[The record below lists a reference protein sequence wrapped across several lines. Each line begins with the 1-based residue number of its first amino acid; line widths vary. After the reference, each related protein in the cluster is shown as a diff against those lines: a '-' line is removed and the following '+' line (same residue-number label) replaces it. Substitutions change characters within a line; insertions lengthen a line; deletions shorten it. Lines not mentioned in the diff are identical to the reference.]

1 MAHYFLAF
9 TSRSPLPPAR
19 VGLVYRLNLA
29 GLEDNTL
36 RFPLRKILT
45 RFFNKIRGNK
55 R

>member
-36 RFPLRKILT
+36 PAISPPQNFDAIL
-45 RFFNKIRGNK
+45 
-55 R
+55 